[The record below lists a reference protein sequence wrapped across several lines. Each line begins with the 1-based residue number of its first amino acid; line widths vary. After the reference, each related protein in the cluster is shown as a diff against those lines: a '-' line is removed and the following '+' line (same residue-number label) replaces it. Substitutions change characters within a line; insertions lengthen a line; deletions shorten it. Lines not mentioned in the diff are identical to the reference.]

1 MARGAI
7 AKRNVVEKLAETFK
21 EDFVGEFN
29 NKIYILADDGGE
41 RVQIAISLTCPKV
54 AMETG
59 RAPQGDYDFTKPA
72 EDSKPLEI
80 EITTDERQNIATLLE
95 KLGL

>member
-7 AKRNVVEKLAETFK
+7 AKRNVVDKLAETFK

-29 NKIYILADDGGE
+29 NKVYVLVDDGGE
-41 RVQIAISLTCPKV
+41 RVQIAISLTCPKI
-54 AMETG
+54 AIETG
-59 RAPQGDYDFTKPA
+59 QAPQGDYDFTKPTEA
-72 EDSKPLEI
+72 SKPLET